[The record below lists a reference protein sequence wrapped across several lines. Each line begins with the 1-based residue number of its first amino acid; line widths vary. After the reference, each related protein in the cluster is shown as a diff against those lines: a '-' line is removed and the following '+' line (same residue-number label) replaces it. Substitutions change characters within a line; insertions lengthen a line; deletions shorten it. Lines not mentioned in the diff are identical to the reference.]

1 MKQLSET
8 DYPVQSTVN
17 VGFTSCCPRC
27 GEGKLFDGLLEPAE
41 RCNSC
46 GLDYSFIDAGDGPA
60 VFVIMLLGFVVLGM
74 ALIVD
79 NAYSPPVWV
88 HIVLWLPLIGALG
101 IFAMR
106 VIKGMLIAQQYTHNA
121 QQGTLDE

>member
-1 MKQLSET
+1 MKQLSDT
-8 DYPVQSTVN
+8 SFPVQSTVN
-17 VGFTSCCPRC
+17 VGFKSRCPRC

-46 GLDYSFIDAGDGPA
+46 NLDYSFIDAGDGPA
-60 VFVIMLLGFVVLGM
+60 VFVIMLLGFVVLGL
-74 ALIVD
+74 ALMVD
-79 NAYSPPVWV
+79 SAFSPPVWV
-88 HIVLWLPLIGALG
+88 HVILWLPLISVLG

-121 QQGTLDE
+121 KQGTLDE